1 MEKKLITIVALSIA
15 LFYTDFIIA
24 QDFFSHKIKGDKSE
38 YNVRSIK
45 ISSSYTSYTISNIN
59 NTWGTDKFPKNTVE
73 YGGGLYSK
81 EDYINVYKIIKNTL
95 DPKDFQILMT
105 SEKINNAYAFMDM
118 AKLERLNKVG
128 NGLSVFIVFSPNTGK
143 VFEVFFSMQGDIFK
157 NMSPDYFFEIER
169 EIKEK
174 IILNINWK
182 DYMLCKF
189 SYLFNDLDSKTIK
202 GERIILSEIQ

>member
-15 LFYTDFIIA
+15 LFYTDFIVA
-24 QDFFSHKIKGDKSE
+24 QDFFSHKIKGEKSE
-38 YNVRSIK
+38 YNVRYSKFSASI
-45 ISSSYTSYTISNIN
+45 TISNVN
-59 NTWGTDKFPKNTVE
+59 NTWGTDQFPKNTVE

-95 DPKDFQILMT
+95 DPMDFQKLMS

-118 AKLERLNKVG
+118 AKLERLNNVG

-189 SYLFNDLDSKTIK
+189 SYLFNDLDNRSIK

>member
-15 LFYTDFIIA
+15 LFYTDFIVA
-24 QDFFSHKIKGDKSE
+24 QDFFSHKIKGEKSE
-38 YNVRSIK
+38 YNVRYSKFSASI
-45 ISSSYTSYTISNIN
+45 TISNVN
-59 NTWGTDKFPKNTVE
+59 NTWGTDQFPNNTVE

-95 DPKDFQILMT
+95 DPMDFQKLMS

-189 SYLFNDLDSKTIK
+189 SYLFNDLDNRSIK